1 MLCMQQCIDL
11 CDFTPEEARSIRDC
25 STLAEIM
32 AIQSQ
37 CPRLQAA
44 ADGTV
49 SVVETIDGCE
59 MLDIRDQLL
68 EEVWAAEKFS
78 DLEQVV
84 LRYRAYAIAQAA
96 EAGGPQGDF
105 LRGADIG

>member
-11 CDFTPEEARSIRDC
+11 CDFTPEEAQIVRER

-32 AIQSQ
+32 AIQAE
-37 CPRLQAA
+37 CPRLKAA

-96 EAGGPQGDF
+96 EAGSVP
-105 LRGADIG
+105 GADIG